1 MVVMGYVIFNSA
13 LDPDQTYLSLL
24 SCNLIVGSPALCLE
38 QRATKFHAWPYRWYE
53 EKTIVDPSNWLYG
66 FPIAI
71 EYRGGSLPDHQ
82 TTLHRGDECLLNTSS
97 SLCTNSTLPTF
108 AEVQLVLAPN
118 PWNALNGVVVTQS
131 NTGTVSVVNTA
142 QGIGLSLATG
152 SPVWVGLASNVP
164 QAFNTIEFNYKFNS
178 RAEGLLSVFIDD
190 QVVFKADELQAQTG
204 INASG
209 RIAVANVTPGQ
220 HTLSFRLDH
229 FSTAPS
235 SVEISNITVA
245 TASVIRVANQKP
257 ISSAGANQLVR
268 LGSLVKLD
276 GSSSVDPDQKPL
288 PLTFH
293 WVQTSGPATLLF
305 DSTTA
310 APSFV
315 PSTKGTYVFSLL
327 VNDGQANSDAA
338 SVAVVVPGLGDIDGD
353 GDVDANDLA
362 RINAALNT
370 QASGPNDLRDL
381 DGDGRITGLDA
392 RKLVTLCT
400 RPRCANQ

>member
-1 MVVMGYVIFNSA
+1 M
-13 LDPDQTYLSLL
+13 
-24 SCNLIVGSPALCLE
+24 CL
-38 QRATKFHAWPYRWYE
+38 Q
-53 EKTIVDPSNWLYG
+53 L
-66 FPIAI
+66 
-71 EYRGGSLPDHQ
+71 
-82 TTLHRGDECLLNTSS
+82 
-97 SLCTNSTLPTF
+97 TNSPTSCPLRV
-108 AEVQLVLAPN
+108 AASSN

-152 SPVWVGLASNVP
+152 SPVWVGLVSNVP

-190 QVVFKADELQAQTG
+190 QVVFKADELQALTG
-204 INASG
+204 VNASG

-245 TASVIRVANQKP
+245 TASVIRVTNQKP
-257 ISSAGANQLVR
+257 ISSAGVNQLVR
-268 LGSLVKLD
+268 FGSLVKLD